1 MDFFIHFMTCQYF
14 PETLYSRKETWT
26 VSFYLRKPWIKK
38 GMQKTES
45 ADSKPTQQQQHQQKE
60 IQQHKVLFHGALQH

>member
-1 MDFFIHFMTCQYF
+1 
-14 PETLYSRKETWT
+14 
-26 VSFYLRKPWIKK
+26 
-38 GMQKTES
+38 MQKTES